1 VPQVKY
7 DNDESLQKKIL
18 EGANILADNVASTL
32 GPRGRNVIL
41 QEKNKAPFITKDG
54 VTVAKFVF
62 FDDLIMNSSAQIIK
76 QAAIKTNSDAGD
88 GTTTSTV
95 IARSLI
101 NNAQKYITAGVS
113 PIELKRGMDLAG
125 TAVCARL
132 LDMALPVKSIDDIA
146 HIATISANNDKS
158 IGDLVA
164 MAVDRVGKDGSVT
177 IQEARAVDTTLDVTE
192 GFKFDSGYCASA
204 FITDER
210 RGVMKY
216 TDPLILVTDAKISA
230 VEQILPTL
238 ELVSREGR
246 PLVIVAE
253 EIEGQALAALIMNAM
268 RGTLKVGAIK
278 APRYGEERRNILS
291 DLALSINAE
300 FITRESGIKL
310 SEVKLKH
317 FGSTTSIESSKYN
330 TTIVGANSDYEK
342 VDERIQLLKKEL
354 SETESIHECES
365 IQERITRLA
374 SGVAVIYV
382 GAHTEIEMIEKKH
395 RIEDALEAVKSAQA
409 EGVVSG
415 GGTALIRACN
425 NLVVEVENSEQ
436 DLGVK
441 IVLES
446 AFGPLRQMAL
456 NAGASADL
464 IIQDIDTSSDE
475 YGYDFRSREMVNM
488 IEAGII
494 DPVKV
499 TRCALQNAI
508 SVAGTLI
515 TTNYAIV
522 QV

>member
-1 VPQVKY
+1 MPQVTY
-7 DNDESLQKKIL
+7 DFDESLQKKIL
-18 EGANILADNVASTL
+18 EGANILADNVATTL

-41 QEKNKAPFITKDG
+41 QEKNKTPFITKDG

-62 FDDLIMNSSAQIIK
+62 FEDPVMNSSAQIIK

-95 IARSLI
+95 LARSIL
-101 NNAQKYITAGVS
+101 NHAQKYIISGVS

-125 TAVCARL
+125 QAICDKLVESAQ
-132 LDMALPVKSIDDIA
+132 PIKSIDDIS

-158 IGDLVA
+158 IGQLVA

-177 IQEARAVDTTLDVTE
+177 IQEARSHETSLDVAE
-192 GFKFDSGYCASA
+192 GFHFDSGYCASA

-210 RGVMKY
+210 RGIMKY
-216 TDPLILVTDAKISA
+216 NEPLILVTDTKIST

-238 ELVSREGR
+238 ELISREGR

-253 EIEGQALAALIMNAM
+253 DIEGQALAALIMNAM
-268 RGTLKVGAIK
+268 RGSLKVGAIK

-291 DLALSINAE
+291 DLAISVNAS
-300 FITRESGIKL
+300 FITRDSGVKL
-310 SEVKLKH
+310 KDIKLKH
-317 FGSTTSIESSKYN
+317 FGSAESIESSKNN

-342 VDERIQLLKKEL
+342 VEERIQLLKDTL
-354 SETESIHECES
+354 NDTESIHECES
-365 IQERITRLA
+365 IQDRITRLA

-382 GAHTEIEMIEKKH
+382 GAPTEIEMIEKKH

-409 EGVVSG
+409 EGVVAG
-415 GGTALIRACN
+415 GGTALIRAAN
-425 NLVVEVENSEQ
+425 NLNIEVENNEQ
-436 DLGVK
+436 ELGVK
-441 IVLES
+441 IILES
-446 AFGPLRQMAL
+446 TAGPLKQMAF
-456 NAGASADL
+456 NAGESADL
-464 IIQDIDTSSDE
+464 IISDINSSADN
-475 YGYDFRSREMVNM
+475 YGYDFRNRKMVDM

-508 SVAGTLI
+508 SVSGILI